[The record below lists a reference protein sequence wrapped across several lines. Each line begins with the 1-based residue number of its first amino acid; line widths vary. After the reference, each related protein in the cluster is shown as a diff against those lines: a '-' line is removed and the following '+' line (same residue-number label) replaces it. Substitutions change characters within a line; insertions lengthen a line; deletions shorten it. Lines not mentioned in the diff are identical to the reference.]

1 MEMETAEM
9 DEIPIGT
16 STGFGYTSEY
26 AIFSMPERNLSTEK
40 TSIYEVGPNT
50 PLRLDAPIEFHLSS
64 ASQRYIN
71 LRDMKLY
78 LRLMVEHTDGTPL
91 EDKERVGLVN
101 YPIAALFQQVD
112 LFMQQGL
119 VCSSGNC
126 YPYKSMIDV
135 LLENDKDDINGF
147 LRQGLFYKDT
157 HNAMEETFTDAA
169 EAEAANST
177 INAGF
182 LERAKYSARSNIFE
196 IMGKLHVDLCRQ
208 ERYIINAVQLT
219 LRLIQSR
226 DQFRLM
232 RADAPSGQTA
242 KECRVKILTATLR
255 VPLMKPVDAILLSH
269 ANTLYKGGP
278 SLYPFERTE
287 IKTYSVPAGEY
298 QVKIENVFFSRL
310 PKRIVVAMVESEA
323 FIGAYNKNPFNFQN
337 FSVNYL
343 CFMID
348 GVCVPSRALMPEFS
362 KNMYLEAYDTIFNMA
377 QDYNPG
383 IPRKTSSITRDEY
396 KDSHTLYC
404 FSLDGSS
411 IGDEHVGQQT
421 VGISKLDIKFE
432 NKLKVGATVILYATF
447 PAVLR
452 IDDDR
457 NIRVDG

>member
-1 MEMETAEM
+1 M

-40 TSIYEVGPNT
+40 TSVYDVGPNA
-50 PLRLDAPIEFHLSS
+50 PLTSDAPIEFNLPAS
-64 ASQRYIN
+64 SQRYIN

-78 LRLMVEHTDGTPL
+78 LRLKVEHADGTAL
-91 EDKERVGLVN
+91 DDKERVGLVN
-101 YPIAALFQQVD
+101 YPIASLFQQVD
-112 LFMQQGL
+112 MFMQQGL

-135 LLENDKDDINGF
+135 LLENDINDINGY
-147 LRQGLFYKDT
+147 LQQGLFYKDT
-157 HNAMEETFTDAA
+157 HNAMEETYTDAA
-169 EAEAANST
+169 EAEAANT
-177 INAGF
+177 ILNAGF
-182 LERAKYSARSNIFE
+182 LERAKYSARSKIFE
-196 IMGKLHVDLCRQ
+196 IMGKLHVDICRQ

-232 RADAPSGQTA
+232 RGDASSGQTA

-269 ANTLYKGGP
+269 ADTLYRGGP
-278 SLYPFERTE
+278 SVYPFEKTE

-310 PKRIVVAMVESEA
+310 PKRIVVALVESEA
-323 FIGAYNKNPFNFQN
+323 FIGAYDKNPFNFQN

-362 KNMYLEAYDTIFNMA
+362 KNMYLEAYDTVFNMA
-377 QDYNPG
+377 QDDNPG
-383 IPRKTSSITRDEY
+383 IPRKTTSITREEY

-432 NKLKVGATVILYATF
+432 NKLKVGVTVILYATF
-447 PAVLR
+447 TAVLR